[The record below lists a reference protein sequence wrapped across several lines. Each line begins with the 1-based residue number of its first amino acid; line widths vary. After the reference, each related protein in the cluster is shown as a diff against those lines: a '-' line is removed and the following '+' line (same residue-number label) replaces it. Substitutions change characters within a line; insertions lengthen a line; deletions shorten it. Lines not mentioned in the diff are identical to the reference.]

1 MGRAPA
7 SSALPI
13 HQKPGRSALW
23 NWPPGLTGFPYCP
36 QVSEGPMLV
45 LQPASGLHFPAIE
58 TLREALL
65 SRALESTWPHG
76 LQSPPAPHHLL
87 CTQPGSCWT
96 PDPALNCQEGACLPL
111 GPGSLRHFRIL
122 SSETPTP
129 AVCMQ

>member
-1 MGRAPA
+1 
-7 SSALPI
+7 
-13 HQKPGRSALW
+13 
-23 NWPPGLTGFPYCP
+23 
-36 QVSEGPMLV
+36 MLV

-58 TLREALL
+58 TLRETLL